1 MNTDPVCVGHM
12 HTEMYNI
19 TINKYVLLS
28 KPLQTVAGA
37 FYGQWTQWSQ
47 EDTQNNQD
55 DSCEFK

>member
-1 MNTDPVCVGHM
+1 M

-19 TINKYVLLS
+19 TINNYVLLS